1 MGTTVTTTGTATDAR
16 AVRCQRSPLSL
27 PPPTPCRLHSPSIR
41 DTTSS
46 SSAAD
51 STQTDSLTTS
61 TPGPVA
67 RPRTSERPTDTPPTS
82 VAPTPSRLLPLVT
95 LAKRQISLS
104 SWRLRVVSCI
114 VTPIF
119 MFLCLYCCT
128 VNKCYSS
135 YES

>member
-95 LAKRQISLS
+95 LAKRQISTFMAFTRCELYCNTY
-104 SWRLRVVSCI
+104 LYV
-114 VTPIF
+114 F
-119 MFLCLYCCT
+119 MFVLLYC
-128 VNKCYSS
+128 
-135 YES
+135 E